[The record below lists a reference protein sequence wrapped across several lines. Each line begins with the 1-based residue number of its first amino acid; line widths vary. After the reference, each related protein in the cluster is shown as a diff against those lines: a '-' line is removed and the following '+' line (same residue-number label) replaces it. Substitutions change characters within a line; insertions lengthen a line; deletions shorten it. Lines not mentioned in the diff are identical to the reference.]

1 MKRKIIG
8 SVLALVAL
16 VSLVLFGSK
25 GARAGTRVPGTA
37 RPGHKPGCTDRKC
50 PGCQP

>member
-16 VSLVLFGSK
+16 VSAVLFGSK
-25 GARAGTRVPGTA
+25 GYGAQGTGSA
-37 RPGHKPGCTDRKC
+37 RPGHKPSCTNRDC
-50 PGCQP
+50 PGCVP